1 MDQNHATLLHEP
13 VSPGF
18 IYGIGSAMH
27 TLNDMVGE
35 IARTDIPVLIV
46 GESGTGKDAYANL
59 IHRLSL
65 KSETRLQKIN
75 CASFQPTELFGQLR
89 QSMRPQSLSDACG
102 TFYLDNVQDLD
113 AASQRELLSHL
124 PDGESSD
131 SREQPSVRFISSTV
145 GTLES
150 GVETGVFR
158 RELYFR
164 LNGVCLRLPPLRERK
179 DDIPALLDYFINKHS
194 ALLNKVAPAITDK
207 AFQNLAAYHWPGNI
221 RELENLARKL
231 VVFGDVQIALNDLQ
245 IAAFGSYAPAGP
257 AQGGSL
263 KVAAR
268 AASKKAERELIMQA
282 LERTRWN
289 RKRAARELQISYKS
303 LLYKI
308 KQIGV
313 STGKNEG

>member
-1 MDQNHATLLHEP
+1 MSQDHATILHEP
-13 VSPGF
+13 AVPGF
-18 IYGIGSAMH
+18 VYGLGSTVQ

-35 IARTDIPVLIV
+35 IARTDIPVLVV
-46 GESGTGKDAYANL
+46 GESGTGKDVYAKL
-59 IHRLSL
+59 IHRLSHKSDSRL
-65 KSETRLQKIN
+65 KKIN
-75 CASFQPTELFGQLR
+75 CASFDPAELFAHLR
-89 QSMRPQSLSDACG
+89 QSQQPLTLAESFG
-102 TFYLDNVQDLD
+102 TFYLDNVQELD

-124 PDGESSD
+124 PDGESLD
-131 SREQPSVRFISSTV
+131 SKDQASVRFISSTS

-150 GVETGVFR
+150 DVEAGSFR

-164 LNGVCLRLPPLRERK
+164 LNGVCLRLPPLRERTE
-179 DDIPALLDYFINKHS
+179 DIPALVHNFVNKHS
-194 ALLNKVAPAITDK
+194 ALLNKPAPHITDK
-207 AFQNLAAYHWPGNI
+207 AFQTLSAYHWPGNL

-231 VVFGDVQIALNDLQ
+231 VVFGDVQVALNDLQ
-245 IAAFGSYAPAGP
+245 MAAFGSYAPAGP
-257 AQGGSL
+257 LQGGSL

-313 STGKNEG
+313 SNGKHES

>member
-1 MDQNHATLLHEP
+1 MDQSHATLLPEP
-13 VSPGF
+13 VLPGF
-18 IYGIGSAMH
+18 IYGIGSAMQ
-27 TLNDMVGE
+27 TINDMAGE
-35 IARTDIPVLIV
+35 IARTDIPLLIV
-46 GESGTGKDAYANL
+46 GESGTGKDVYAKL

-65 KSETRLQKIN
+65 KAETRLQKIN

-89 QSMRPQSLSDACG
+89 QSRRPQTLSDACG
-102 TFYLDNVQDLD
+102 TFYLDNVQELD

-131 SREQPSVRFISSTV
+131 PKEQPSFRFISSSA
-145 GTLES
+145 GSLES
-150 GVETGVFR
+150 EVETGLFR

-179 DDIPALLDYFINKHS
+179 DDIPALLDYFVNKHS
-194 ALLNKVAPAITDK
+194 ALLNKVAPAVTEK
-207 AFQNLAAYHWPGNI
+207 AFQNLSAYHWPGNI

-245 IAAFGSYAPAGP
+245 IAAFGSYAPVGP

-313 STGKNEG
+313 STGKNES